1 MHDNGYAI
9 YFYCHFSRFSSV
21 TVKFSDPEVPSI
33 WHHNEIFARSNFT
46 NPVRLAQ
53 KLNFCRIRT
62 ALSDIGKNPIS
73 AVLSHS
79 CRIQT
84 LNFPSNTFSD
94 HVRIL
99 LLKGY
104 ENQI

>member
-1 MHDNGYAI
+1 M
-9 YFYCHFSRFSSV
+9 
-21 TVKFSDPEVPSI
+21 KFSDPEVPSI